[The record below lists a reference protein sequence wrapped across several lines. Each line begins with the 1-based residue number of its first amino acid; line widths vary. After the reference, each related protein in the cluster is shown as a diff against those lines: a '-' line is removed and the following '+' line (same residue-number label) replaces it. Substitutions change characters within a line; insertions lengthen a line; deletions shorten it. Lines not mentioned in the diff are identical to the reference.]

1 MDRLRRSGRLVRGV
15 AARSAPAFLAMVLL
29 AAGCGTAMTSAPP
42 ETTGGSS
49 PTAATE
55 TPSPSAKVTGQHPD
69 PSVPVDWGNGRDTPG
84 MKAGIP
90 DPPGWYDHA
99 FGGPTDERVLYLTF
113 DDGPLPPYTDELL
126 RLLDRHRARAT
137 FFVTGVQASA
147 NPTLLREVAAR
158 GHAVG
163 NHTWDH
169 PDLVA
174 LSESK
179 VRESLSEVIRE
190 VGSNLGPCMRP
201 PYGLIDTKVAG
212 VTAALGEIP
221 IMWTGHA
228 TDWDNPKPE
237 QIVADLKRATRPG
250 AVLLL
255 HDGGG
260 TRRNTVSAVE
270 RLLPWWQEQGYRLET
285 VPACRRST
293 DGG

>member
-1 MDRLRRSGRLVRGV
+1 MAPGGLALALFG
-15 AARSAPAFLAMVLL
+15 AACGAGATSEAPVSP
-29 AAGCGTAMTSAPP
+29 GTGSPP
-42 ETTGGSS
+42 AS
-49 PTAATE
+49 TE
-55 TPSPSAKVTGQHPD
+55 SPSPSVTVTGQHPN
-69 PSVPVDWGNGRDTPG
+69 PAVPVDWGNGRDTPG

-126 RLLDRHRARAT
+126 RLLDRYRARVT

-147 NPTLLREVAAR
+147 NPTLLREIAAR
-158 GHAVG
+158 GHALG

-174 LSESK
+174 LSEPK
-179 VRESLSEVIRE
+179 VRESLSAVIRQ
-190 VGSNLGPCMRP
+190 VGSTLGPCMRP
-201 PYGLIDTKVAG
+201 PYGLIDIKVAG
-212 VTAALGEIP
+212 VAAALGEIP

-228 TDWDNPKPE
+228 TDWDNPEPDR
-237 QIVADLKRATRPG
+237 IVAALKRATRPG

-270 RLLPWWQEQGYRLET
+270 RLLPWWREQGYRLET